1 MDTNLAKILP
11 ETRLE
16 EGTSGR
22 SQRLPRGTKY
32 GMDQRRR
39 LASGNTPRLSRHRNL
54 FFLAGRTQGPT
65 RRTSCTLSLNS
76 WLRHPHDHICH
87 TIGFLLIGIAGLADG
102 QLGLE
107 KEREAGS
114 N

>member
-1 MDTNLAKILP
+1 MDTHLAEILP

-76 WLRHPHDHICH
+76 RLRHPHDHICH
-87 TIGFLLIGIAGLADG
+87 TISFLFIGIAGLTDG
-102 QLGLE
+102 QFWLE
-107 KEREAGS
+107 KEWKAR
-114 N
+114 